1 MHLLHLNA
9 GWLPGASIPRSML
22 PPAHPKSERSSTSYS
37 HLRAIKRGLVPTP
50 ARARRRM
57 LLLFAPSILSQYVL
71 DVLVLGYASG
81 AALAI
86 RLAWALALV
95 ASGLLW
101 DDSSERKVRLHV
113 ALQGVTATVAF
124 TGLVLVTGGAE
135 GLYFNLF
142 PCLPLLLAL
151 MYPEDP
157 IAAMLSGALSTV
169 GVVAVLLAGGHPL
182 SEAVVWASTVA
193 VCLGFGL
200 YGSSLF
206 RQAQRAR
213 AEALLERSRRE
224 ALEQLAILER
234 RRAQS
239 EKLATIGQLAA
250 SVVHEINN
258 PVAFIR
264 ANLEFLRQEVLSHPH
279 PAHQELAEAFED
291 TCTGVE
297 RIRLIVSDLR
307 GFSRMDVEELVEC
320 SLLDVVNDA
329 LRLARLRL
337 KHVARLEVAVPADL
351 PTVYAIRRRL
361 AQVLIN
367 LLVNAGDALEEHGGS
382 DSEVRIT
389 GRQEGS
395 RVVLRVEDNGPG
407 FPPQVLAHLFEAF
420 FTTKDPERGTGL
432 GLALSR
438 ELVEQFGG
446 SLVAENRAEGGA
458 RLRLELPASGRPAAL
473 AAQAG

>member
-1 MHLLHLNA
+1 MLQPPHSS
-9 GWLPGASIPRSML
+9 PGRS
-22 PPAHPKSERSSTSYS
+22 PTSYS
-37 HLRAIKRGLVPTP
+37 SLRVVKSGLASTP
-50 ARARRRM
+50 VRARRKM
-57 LLLFAPSILSQYVL
+57 LLLFAAAILPQYGL

-81 AALAI
+81 VALAI
-86 RLAWALALV
+86 RFAWALALV
-95 ASGLLW
+95 ASALLW
-101 DDSSERKVRLHV
+101 DDSSERRVRLHI
-113 ALQGVTATVAF
+113 AIQGVSATVAF
-124 TGLVLVTGGAE
+124 TGLVIVTGGTE
-135 GLYFNLF
+135 GLYFNIF
-142 PCLPLLLAL
+142 PSLPLLLAL
-151 MYPEDP
+151 VYPEDS
-157 IAAMLSGALSTV
+157 IAAILSGALSMLL
-169 GVVAVLLAGGHPL
+169 VVILLLAAGDPL
-182 SEAVVWASTVA
+182 SKAVVWASIVA

-206 RQAQRAR
+206 RQAQHAR
-213 AEALLERSRRE
+213 AEALLERTRRE

-258 PVAFIR
+258 PVAFVR
-264 ANLEFLRQEVLSHPH
+264 ANLEFLRQEVLGHPH
-279 PAHQELAEAFED
+279 PSHQELAEAFEE

-297 RIRLIVSDLR
+297 RVGQIVSDLR
-307 GFSRMDVEELVEC
+307 GFSRMDMEELMEC
-320 SLLDVVNDA
+320 SLADVVNDA

-337 KHVARLEVAVPADL
+337 RHVSRLEVAVPVEL
-351 PTVYAIRRRL
+351 PTVFAIRRRL

-367 LLVNAGDALEEHGGS
+367 LLVNAGDALEEHGS
-382 DSEVRIT
+382 AHSEVRIT
-389 GRQEGS
+389 GSAEGS

-407 FPPQVLAHLFEAF
+407 FPPEVLPRLFETF

-458 RLRLELPASGRPAAL
+458 CLRLELPASGKTATQ
-473 AAQAG
+473 AAQAA